1 MANSIRSKLKISTIT
16 FLVFTSILFTHR
28 LFAQT
33 EDWCI
38 ERVLSSEVTR
48 REILAASRQF
58 NKAVQDLFSISE
70 TKITRVE
77 TNILAVIYMGSA
89 LQANVFHLASLSL
102 VSAQTRNDEWF
113 VFSKQYVIKELASLI
128 SSINQQIGLIVKHS
142 TESNIREE
150 ARVAKKKAQAI

>member
-1 MANSIRSKLKISTIT
+1 MA
-16 FLVFTSILFTHR
+16 
-28 LFAQT
+28 
-33 EDWCI
+33 
-38 ERVLSSEVTR
+38 
-48 REILAASRQF
+48 
-58 NKAVQDLFSISE
+58 
-70 TKITRVE
+70 
-77 TNILAVIYMGSA
+77 SA

-128 SSINQQIGLIVKHS
+128 SSINQQIGLIVEHS

>member
-1 MANSIRSKLKISTIT
+1 MANSIRSKLKISTIS

-77 TNILAVIYMGSA
+77 TNILAVIYMASA